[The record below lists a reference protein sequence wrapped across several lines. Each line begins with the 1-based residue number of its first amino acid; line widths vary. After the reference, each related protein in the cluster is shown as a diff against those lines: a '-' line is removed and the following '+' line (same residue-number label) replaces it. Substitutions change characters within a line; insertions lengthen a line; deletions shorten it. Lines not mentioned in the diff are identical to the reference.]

1 MLCLIMIVKNEE
13 HVIERSLDSALP
25 HVDRWCIV
33 DTGST
38 DSTKEKI
45 HSLASKYN
53 KPGMLYE
60 RPWINFGHNR
70 TELLELSRA
79 WYSDCFFMMLDA
91 DDIFMCDAEASTTD
105 AAADSVTSNPAKTSL
120 KEQLG
125 CKDAYSMIIKRGNLT
140 YKRPVIFNAKPWVFK
155 GVLHEYAHLDNA
167 TIGDILPH
175 FWIDARVEGARSLN
189 PHKYRDDALMLEE
202 EFEKN
207 PDTRTAFYTAQS
219 WRDSGNSEKATEW
232 YLRRIELGGW
242 NQEIYISYLNL
253 IRLTDDISS
262 KFKYAWK
269 SLKIAPRLETAHCLL
284 EYLRKRNEWSEEA
297 YYLGLAFA
305 EKGRVSADDLFT
317 ELEMKYKFYDEFSI
331 HSFYTGHDNS
341 VILYGMRAYF
351 AAPSDQRERILN
363 NVRFSVKDNT

>member
-1 MLCLIMIVKNEE
+1 MIVKNEE

-25 HVDRWCIV
+25 HVDTWCIV

-60 RPWINFGHNR
+60 RPWIHFGHNR

-79 WYSDCFFMMLDA
+79 LYSDSFFMMLDA
-91 DDIFMCDAEASTTD
+91 DDIFICEAHTESPK
-105 AAADSVTSNPAKTSL
+105 SELPKSESPKTPL

-125 CKDAYSMIIKRGNLT
+125 TQDAYNMIFKRGNLT
-140 YKRPVIFNAKPWVFK
+140 YKRPVIFNAKPWVYK

-167 TIGDILPH
+167 TIGNIHPNT
-175 FWIDARVEGARSLN
+175 WIDARVEGARSLN
-189 PHKYRDDALMLEE
+189 PNKYRDDALMLEE
-202 EFEKN
+202 EFKEN

-253 IRLTDDISS
+253 IRLTEDISC

-269 SLKIAPRLETAHCLL
+269 SLRIAPRLETAHTLL
-284 EYLRKRNEWSEEA
+284 EFLRRRDEWSEEA

-317 ELEMKYKFYDEFSI
+317 DLDMKYKFYDEFSI
-331 HSFYTGHDNS
+331 HAFYTAHHNS

-363 NVRFSVKDNT
+363 NVRFSVKDNK